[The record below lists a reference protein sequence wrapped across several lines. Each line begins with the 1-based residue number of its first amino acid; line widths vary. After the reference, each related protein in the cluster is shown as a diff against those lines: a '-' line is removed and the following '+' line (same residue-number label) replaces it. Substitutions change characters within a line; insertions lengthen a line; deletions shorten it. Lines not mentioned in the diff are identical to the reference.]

1 MKVCPERKT
10 AHQWARGSSAV
21 RVFLVLMTV
30 AALAGM
36 FLLARSEAAA
46 QSASTPRQT
55 AGVPAGNA
63 DRGKTIYRRVGCW
76 ECHGFDGQSGG
87 GTGPKLGPPP
97 MPFAAFTNQLRSPRN
112 QMPPYTA
119 KVLSD
124 ADVTDVYAF
133 VQSLPQPPKVETIP
147 LLK

>member
-1 MKVCPERKT
+1 MKACPERKT
-10 AHQWARGSSAV
+10 ADQSAPGWSV

-36 FLLARSEAAA
+36 LLLERSEAAA
-46 QSASTPRQT
+46 QSASTARQ
-55 AGVPAGNA
+55 AASAPAGNA
-63 DRGKTIYRRVGCW
+63 DRGKTIYRRDGCW

-97 MPFAAFTNQLRSPRN
+97 MPFAAFTNQLRTPRN

-124 ADVTDVYAF
+124 VDLADIYAF
-133 VQSLPQPPKVETIP
+133 LQTLPQPPKVDSIP